1 MALELKDL
9 NDDERLALVALIEQA
24 VEADRTVSAGEEREV
39 HAIVAA
45 VGKKAYEAAAEESDR
60 RFSEDGEKLWLFL
73 GTITR
78 QEAREQIF
86 ETLLE
91 TVLADAPRSEETEV
105 LERLSKLWH
114 IKPRIV
120 DEEE

>member
-9 NDDERLALVALIEQA
+9 NDDERLALVALIERA
-24 VEADRTVSAGEEREV
+24 VEADRFVSDGEAKEV

-45 VGKKAYEAAAEESDR
+45 VGKRAYEAAAAETDR
-60 RFSEDGEKLWLFL
+60 RFADEESLWSFL
-73 GTITR
+73 GTVTR

-86 ETLLE
+86 EALLE
-91 TVLADAPRSEETEV
+91 TVLADAPRAEETEV
-105 LERLSKLWH
+105 LERLSRLWH

-120 DEEE
+120 DEPE